1 MKKFLYFAII
11 AAGCFASSC
20 DDMLTVKSPDS
31 LTPENFWRNKSDA
44 EKTLASSYAMLESAT
59 DYYGFSEVYWTVE
72 AYREDLF
79 ELGADAFNYQE
90 WVELYNFTYTNGNPK
105 FSAYWANNYR
115 GINRANQVI
124 SKVPN
129 IPSKEVNEADKAELI
144 AEAKFLRGYF
154 HMKLLLN
161 WEKIIIRDT
170 YIQNESE
177 FHKSLSSRDKTWDF
191 IIADLQEATK
201 LPATRNETSTG
212 RATNG
217 AAYSYLGYAYL
228 TRAYEEPSKKNEYL
242 QKAVEAFDKVKGYT
256 LVKDIVSMFNG
267 TNKNS
272 SESIFEIQFSS
283 NTENGASYTTTL
295 HKWIASSELTGWDE
309 ILPNENLMNEYKK
322 EGKVAS
328 TGRYDSRL
336 YATIFF
342 QDPYFNDGKGKVFGT
357 DYDSTFCSFTKKGIA
372 IPGTAYNKPSFR
384 KYLPNT
390 YEDLDAEGS
399 SLNVPL
405 MRYSNVLLMK
415 AEALNELNKP
425 AEAIPFINQVRS
437 RADMPDMVGTTQAE
451 VRAQIEHER
460 ILEFP
465 LENFRFYDLRRWGK
479 TKQALDA
486 IGRTGFNVEKN
497 SFYPIPQTE
506 LNSNNAL

>member
-11 AAGCFASSC
+11 AAGCIVTSC
-20 DDMLTVKSPDS
+20 DDMLTVKSPDT
-31 LTPENFWRNKSDA
+31 LTPENFWRNKSDV

-59 DYYGFSEVYWTVE
+59 DYYGFSETYWTVE

-79 ELGADAFNYQE
+79 ELGADAFNYPE

-105 FSAYWANNYR
+105 FSTYWANCYR

-124 SKVPN
+124 SKTPN
-129 IPSKEVNEADKAELI
+129 ISSKELSDNDKTELT

-154 HMKLLLN
+154 HLKLLLN
-161 WEKIIIRDT
+161 WEKIVIRDT
-170 YIQNESE
+170 YIQTEAE
-177 FHKSLSSRDKTWDF
+177 FHKSLSSRSEAWDF

-201 LPATRNETSTG
+201 MPNKRNAETVG
-212 RATNG
+212 RATSG

-228 TRAYEEPSKKNEYL
+228 TRAYEETAKKEEYL
-242 QKAVEAFDKVKGYT
+242 KKAIEAFDQVKGYG
-256 LVKDIVSMFNG
+256 LEKDFLSMFDG

-283 NTENGASYTTTL
+283 NTENGAGYTTTL

-309 ILPNENLMNEYKK
+309 ILPNEKLVNEYKK
-322 EGKVAS
+322 EGKIAT

-336 YATIFF
+336 YATIYF
-342 QDPYFNDGKGKVFGT
+342 QDPYFNDPKNPRVYGYT
-357 DYDSTFCSFTKKGIA
+357 YDEWFVNEDGQS
-372 IPGTAYNKPSFR
+372 YNKPSFR
-384 KYLPNT
+384 KYLPKT
-390 YEDLDAEGS
+390 MADLKNEGS
-399 SLNVPL
+399 SINVVL
-405 MRYSNVLLMK
+405 MRYANVLLMK
-415 AEALNELNKP
+415 AEAYNELGHP
-425 AEAIPFINQVRS
+425 ELAIPLINEVRE
-437 RADMPDMVGTTQAE
+437 RADMPKMTGQSQTE

-479 TKQALDA
+479 AKQALEA
-486 IGRTGFNVEKN
+486 IGRTGFSNEKN

-506 LNSNNAL
+506 LNTNNALSKK